1 MDRLEQSEANKSL
14 GARVVFLH
22 GLPKD
27 VVEAIISYTPND
39 FETTLMTS
47 DHSLKE
53 QIEIVSEA
61 DFLMVYRAELSD
73 EVLRAA
79 SKCRLVQ
86 LLAAGYDSM
95 NLGLMKY
102 LGIPCANNGG
112 ANSWAV
118 ADHAV
123 LLMLAL
129 YKKLVLADSAT
140 RGGNWNKPIDGQN
153 TFELAD
159 KLVGVLGMGNIGR
172 QVAKRVQAFDA
183 IVQYYDAYP
192 LSRMTEQE
200 LTVSRVSLKELFQTS
215 DIVTCH
221 TPLTAET
228 YRLVNR
234 EKLSMMKRTAVMIN
248 TSRGP
253 VVDEVALIEA
263 LSSGWIAG
271 AGLDVFEEEPVDKG
285 NRLLDMENVVVTP
298 HMAGTTWNT
307 WFRRAEFAYQNM
319 ERVWRGDSPQAIAQ
333 DFGV

>member
-53 QIEIVSEA
+53 QTEIVSEA

-159 KLVGVLGMGNIGR
+159 KLVGVIGMGNIGR

-200 LTVSRVSLKELFQTS
+200 LTVSRVSLKELLTAASIGISAFLSSIKSPKELSSSSPTGVSRLIGSFAIFKTFFTLSKGICNLSANSLGVGSLPIS
-215 DIVTCH
+215 DI
-221 TPLTAET
+221 
-228 YRLVNR
+228 
-234 EKLSMMKRTAVMIN
+234 I
-248 TSRGP
+248 
-253 VVDEVALIEA
+253 
-263 LSSGWIAG
+263 
-271 AGLDVFEEEPVDKG
+271 
-285 NRLLDMENVVVTP
+285 
-298 HMAGTTWNT
+298 
-307 WFRRAEFAYQNM
+307 
-319 ERVWRGDSPQAIAQ
+319 
-333 DFGV
+333 